1 MKRVL
6 LLEGLLFLYVGILPA
21 QDQSPARVLDRFL
34 DHVKE
39 APAMKMDFLWNQTV
53 EGTMVLQGNLFVV
66 HLDEF
71 HVYCNGKEK
80 WYYNEG
86 IDQWEMV
93 PHDKNSADILDNPGA
108 FFLRLRDDF
117 YLSPVSIQKE
127 GQDNTSLWELTLV
140 PHSTNSV
147 FSYVIIQLETDGLQP
162 RFIRYGLSDG
172 AEYTIQILTFK
183 TLSAFPSAFFT
194 PDVSSEML

>member
-108 FFLRLRDDF
+108 FSCGCVMTSIFHRFLYKKKGRTIHP
-117 YLSPVSIQKE
+117 Y
-127 GQDNTSLWELTLV
+127 GSLL
-140 PHSTNSV
+140 
-147 FSYVIIQLETDGLQP
+147 
-162 RFIRYGLSDG
+162 
-172 AEYTIQILTFK
+172 
-183 TLSAFPSAFFT
+183 
-194 PDVSSEML
+194 